1 MVRCADDTAECC
13 MVVVVSPAA
22 AAADPAAAEAEL
34 RAEMPAGIGS
44 MASARESAVLTLH
57 VGR

>member
-1 MVRCADDTAECC
+1 
-13 MVVVVSPAA
+13 MVVVVSPAT